1 MVFPPLAKVSQG
13 DGVSPTESEGDASG
27 DVLQQV
33 CARLLAIMK
42 PNSASFEPTCPGLC
56 LTMRLR
62 EELADIVRGGIR
74 EMAVKLRRELA
85 QWTATSEQLQQLER
99 CRYLAL
105 PDQVRALAGEF
116 TRAKQQAERVTE
128 ALMALGTDVLY
139 PP

>member
-1 MVFPPLAKVSQG
+1 MAFTPLAKVSQG
-13 DGVSPTESEGDASG
+13 DGVSPTESAGDASG

-42 PNSASFEPTCPGLC
+42 PNSTPSEPESPGLC

-62 EELADIVRGGIR
+62 EELADLVRGGIR
-74 EMAVKLRRELA
+74 EMAGKLRRELA
-85 QWTATSEQLQQLER
+85 QWTAISEQFQQLER

-116 TRAKQQAERVTE
+116 MRAKQQAERVTE
-128 ALMALGTDVLY
+128 A
-139 PP
+139 